1 MTPGRAQPLSSCAAL
16 VGLSTGFF
24 VALSVGLLAPAAAE
38 GWNAARFDPPAKVET
53 ATDAEGREI
62 TCTFYPDL
70 VIRESETGTPEP
82 GDAALI
88 PIRGGPPVAC
98 RAAPGASARRLE
110 TGGQR
115 FIGRAD
121 GFLVFEDASTNGT
134 MPFAVIDAGTGR
146 RLFTDTTTY
155 DGIDSFAAEGA
166 TLRLSFRRGVQAPCS
181 IPRGGAACWARIVR
195 EDKLPA
201 PVAALP
207 VPAKACAQAYRAGKA
222 PKDTPSIV
230 SFPVRL
236 VWTGRLAVEADG
248 PVRCL
253 PTP

>member
-1 MTPGRAQPLSSCAAL
+1 MSPGRAQPLSSRAAR
-16 VGLSTGFF
+16 VGLSAGLFA
-24 VALSVGLLAPAAAE
+24 ALSVGLLAPAAAE

-53 ATDAEGREI
+53 ARDAEEREI

-70 VIRESETGTPEP
+70 VIRESDTGTPEP
-82 GDAALI
+82 EAAALI

-98 RAAPGASARRLE
+98 RAAPGPSARRLE

-146 RLFTDTTTY
+146 TLFTDTTTY

-166 TLRLSFRRGVQAPCS
+166 TLRLGFRRGVQAPCA
-181 IPRGGAACWARIVR
+181 IPKGGAACWAQIVR
-195 EDKLPA
+195 EEKLPA

-207 VPAKACAQAYRAGKA
+207 APAKACAQAYRAGKA
-222 PKDTPSIV
+222 PKDVPSIV

-236 VWTGRLAVEADG
+236 VWTNSLTVEADG
-248 PVRCL
+248 PVQCL